1 MRACNQRLQIETDNS
16 ARRNSLNMLIQ
27 CAPTRAVA
35 FVLANISQLNSLGDI
50 IQIVALELIRKVC
63 KQSPQEKGNYMGA
76 IFDML
81 SSTSPS
87 VVFQCA
93 TTIIQVM
100 GPSVI
105 LTGFLLL
112 SCFLILTSCSY
123 RLPPLP

>member
-1 MRACNQRLQIETDNS
+1 
-16 ARRNSLNMLIQ
+16 MLIH
-27 CAPTRAVA
+27 CAPARAVA

-93 TTIIQVM
+93 TTIIQVIEA
-100 GPSVI
+100 S
-105 LTGFLLL
+105 
-112 SCFLILTSCSY
+112 
-123 RLPPLP
+123 LPPSL